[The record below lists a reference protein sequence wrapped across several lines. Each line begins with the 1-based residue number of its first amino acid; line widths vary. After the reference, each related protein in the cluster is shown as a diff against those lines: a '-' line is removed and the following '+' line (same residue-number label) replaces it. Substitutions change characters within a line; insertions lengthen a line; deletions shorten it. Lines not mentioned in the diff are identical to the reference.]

1 MHQRASRTDEVMQQT
16 AEKHLEM
23 FRWQVEQGFLSD
35 RRELEAVARCLG
47 SNALRILIDCG

>member
-1 MHQRASRTDEVMQQT
+1 MRQRASRTDEVMQQT